1 LGALSVQLLALK
13 ELRKDD
19 RRPGW
24 IDEETSTR
32 RGRGLHRPVRKKA
45 VAHTAWSN
53 SVQWALGASDEL
65 VSVFRKDHVLK
76 PSPVLCAGMFRSGS
90 TWAFNVT
97 KQLLATADPET
108 EVEAGYFEGEELE
121 DMLSYRS
128 DHHRVIKC
136 HFGTDALIRSVDSGV
151 VDSVIYSQRDPM
163 AALASCVEQFCSR
176 LPFSDDWTFETA
188 VERVGQ
194 GSRWGLRCVKSP
206 VCSFSTC
213 TATARSVRFWRSRA
227 TWGSRYPGSEQA
239 RILEEFSFAHMRER
253 SGVIASVPPED
264 LMRGINDPRPSCMP
278 VMSTRARIAT
288 GRRS

>member
-1 LGALSVQLLALK
+1 L
-13 ELRKDD
+13 E
-19 RRPGW
+19 
-24 IDEETSTR
+24 
-32 RGRGLHRPVRKKA
+32 PV
-45 VAHTAWSN
+45 TI
-53 SVQWALGASDEL
+53 
-65 VSVFRKDHVLK
+65 
-76 PSPVLCAGMFRSGS
+76 LCAGMFRSGS

-97 KQLLATADPET
+97 RQLLAAADPET

-188 VERVGQ
+188 VERVGH
-194 GSRWGLRCVKSP
+194 GIALGVALREVAG
-206 VCSFSTC
+206 VLVLDLHRDGEE
-213 TATARSVRFWRSRA
+213 RSLLAIAGHMGVSL
-227 TWGSRYPGSEQA
+227 PGSEQA

-264 LMRGINDPRPSCMP
+264 LMRGINDPETLMHAGHVDKGSDRDWTTELTLEQAMYASEQFSRYSLP
-278 VMSTRARIAT
+278 A
-288 GRRS
+288 GRY